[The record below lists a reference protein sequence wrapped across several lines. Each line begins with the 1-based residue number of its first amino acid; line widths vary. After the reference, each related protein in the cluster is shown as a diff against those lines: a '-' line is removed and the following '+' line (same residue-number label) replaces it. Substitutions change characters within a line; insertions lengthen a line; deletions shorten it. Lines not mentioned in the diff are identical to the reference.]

1 MSAARRSLLTATA
14 AGTLL
19 GALWFVPSANATGV
33 EPPGAERRPPAVT
46 ELRTDDGSRVTS
58 ASYGGVRAEGS
69 TPDPGAR
76 LADTGSFNTGP
87 YVFGGTVFLCVGAGF
102 VAFSVHRA
110 RTLT

>member
-46 ELRTDDGSRVTS
+46 ELRTDDGSRVAS
-58 ASYGGVRAEGS
+58 ASYGEVRAEGG
-69 TPDPGAR
+69 TPAR